1 LKPTPATPAVR
12 GYGHRAHLLVTVHTG
27 GGTRG
32 SDGVC
37 AVIPF
42 RATPVVAYG
51 NVGAVDAAVSPRPTA
66 AIAWVALGVV
76 YVLWGST
83 YLGNRLI
90 IADVPPLFAG
100 GARFLVGG
108 SLLGLVVLAVAGR
121 TAFRMTWQQLGTTAL
136 SGLLLPAW
144 GNGLVTIAQQ
154 KVASGLAA
162 LLIAAVPLY
171 IVVLRALTGDRPRPA
186 TLVGVGVG
194 VTGLAILVLT
204 GSSGASGGVHGSAWW
219 GPWLVLLA
227 GLGWATGT
235 FATTRLPVPAN
246 PFALAAVQMFV
257 GGAILMSVSQA
268 AGERFDVGS
277 VSAVAWWAWAYM
289 AVVVSLAAFG
299 AYAFAL
305 ASLPVSTV
313 ATYAYVNPVIAVLLG
328 VVVANERFSA
338 PQLLGGAVVLVAV
351 VLVIAAER
359 PRKRRGELA
368 ASGA

>member
-1 LKPTPATPAVR
+1 VDVAVAPR
-12 GYGHRAHLLVTVHTG
+12 
-27 GGTRG
+27 
-32 SDGVC
+32 S
-37 AVIPF
+37 P
-42 RATPVVAYG
+42 
-51 NVGAVDAAVSPRPTA
+51 GAL
-66 AIAWVALGVV
+66 AWVALGVV

-90 IADVPPLFAG
+90 IADVPPLLAG

-108 SLLGLVVLAVAGR
+108 VLLGLVVLAVAGR
-121 TAFRMTWQQLGTTAL
+121 AAFRMTLGQFGTTAL

-144 GNGLVTIAQQ
+144 GNGLVALAQQ
-154 KVASGLAA
+154 QVASGLAA

-171 IVVLRALTGDRPRPA
+171 IVVLRTFTGDRPRPA
-186 TLVGVGVG
+186 TLAGVAVGVA
-194 VTGLAILVLT
+194 GLAILLLA
-204 GSSGASGGVHGSAWW
+204 GSSSGSGGVDGNAWW

-257 GGAILMSVSQA
+257 GGLILTVVSLA
-268 AGERFDVGS
+268 SGDRLDIGS

-328 VVVANERFSA
+328 VLVANERFS
-338 PQLLGGAVVLVAV
+338 PVQLVGGAVVLVAV

-368 ASGA
+368 PSGT

>member
-1 LKPTPATPAVR
+1 
-12 GYGHRAHLLVTVHTG
+12 
-27 GGTRG
+27 
-32 SDGVC
+32 
-37 AVIPF
+37 
-42 RATPVVAYG
+42 
-51 NVGAVDAAVSPRPTA
+51 VDAAVSPRPTA

-83 YLGNRLI
+83 YLGIRLI
-90 IADVPPLFAG
+90 LADVPPLFAS

-121 TAFRMTWQQLGTTAL
+121 KAFRMTWQQLGTTAL

-144 GNGLVTIAQQ
+144 GNGLVTIGQQ

-204 GSSGASGGVHGSAWW
+204 GPSGASGGVQGSAWW

-277 VSAVAWWAWAYM
+277 VSVVAWWAWAYM

-338 PQLLGGAVVLVAV
+338 PQLLGGAVVLLAV